1 MYDYLF
7 LMSGEL
13 NGLQSKIKSTA
24 PQALFIHCYVHRLN
38 LVLQDAVGEI
48 QEVKIDIF
56 CNTSFFFFF
65 QNQQNVQTF

>member
-1 MYDYLF
+1 
-7 LMSGEL
+7 MSGEL

-24 PQALFIHCYVHRLN
+24 PQALFIQCYVHRLN

-56 CNTSFFFFF
+56 CNTFRNIVFFFFKI
-65 QNQQNVQTF
+65 NKTYKRSK

>member
-1 MYDYLF
+1 
-7 LMSGEL
+7 MSGEL

-56 CNTSFFFFF
+56 CNTFRNIVFFFF